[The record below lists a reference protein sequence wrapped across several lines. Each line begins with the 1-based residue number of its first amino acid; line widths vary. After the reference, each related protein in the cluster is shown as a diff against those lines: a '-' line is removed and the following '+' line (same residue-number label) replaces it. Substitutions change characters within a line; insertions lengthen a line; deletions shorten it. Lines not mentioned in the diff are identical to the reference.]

1 MMAGFALTP
10 GLLQEASYQ
19 PHSSHPDKT
28 RSVHSVE
35 NTHAYRPR
43 TRFERARPMN
53 RSPKLLALRHKH
65 HNYGLL
71 SLPASVEYTAPE
83 FSFKTYAE
91 KSVTV
96 TAFIDQKWYQ
106 STFKLAICTAGC

>member
-65 HNYGLL
+65 HN
-71 SLPASVEYTAPE
+71 
-83 FSFKTYAE
+83 
-91 KSVTV
+91 
-96 TAFIDQKWYQ
+96 
-106 STFKLAICTAGC
+106 